1 MSIKYIVKD
10 IIIALFIG
18 QQSQGLLS
26 VCFLLCFLFSVNFDF
41 LFDFG
46 LSSADFAEDM
56 QKNHNTNVN
65 EGNNEYS
72 FGLNGESCIVF
83 GKVFQTGTLL

>member
-10 IIIALFIG
+10 IIIALFISR
-18 QQSQGLLS
+18 QSQGLLS

-46 LSSADFAEDM
+46 FSTAHFAEDM

-83 GKVFQTGTLL
+83 GKVFKTGTLL